1 MTELVAVLRGVA
13 RRPTLSLSIIATL
26 GLALG
31 ANVAVFS
38 VLYGMLL
45 RPLPFPEA
53 DRLVAIDA
61 EIGGELGKLSAR
73 ELREIAKDAVSL
85 ADVAAFYPSQYNM
98 TGDGPPESQVTMI
111 GTSALFRVL
120 GARPVAGEVWAESLD
135 WTTQFTVMLSYGL
148 WQRRFGG
155 DPSIVGRSVTLD
167 NGQYTVAGVLPPGF
181 DYPAG
186 AQLYRAVSG
195 YNTPETRRFTVLAR
209 LRPDATLAAARTE
222 LATFADRFAAQYPD
236 TNRQTRFVVRPL
248 RDGFV
253 GRARPYLLLLAA
265 AVVIALVLAIANVAN
280 LLLARAIG
288 LRGELAVRTA
298 LGASRAR
305 LLALVA
311 ADAGVLALLGGGLG
325 LGLGTLAV
333 RLLPLADLGLPPWLG
348 VRLEWPVLAFAGGLV
363 LAVASAVAVAP
374 GLLAGGTDPR
384 DALLEGTRRTAGS
397 PRTQAWQR
405 LLVAVQVAVAVV
417 LLTGATLL
425 VKSMRAI
432 DAVNP
437 GFRAE
442 GLMTFRVD
450 PPSRPYGTV
459 EPIALFYR
467 RAVERLRALPGVTDV
482 GHNETLP
489 FGGRPDTTRTMTVEG
504 RAVTPGDAD
513 HTFVNYQVV
522 GPTYFSTMGI
532 PLLRGRV
539 FTADDRLGT
548 APVAVVSART
558 ARRFWPDGDPVGQ
571 RVRTTQR
578 TTGTGVGADAAVVVE
593 IVGVVGDVHFRSLDE
608 PPGFDLYVS
617 AEQTF
622 SGDAFFV
629 LRTADDPAALASLVA
644 AAVRDVDPNQSLF
657 DIRAMPVRIAAAS
670 WQSRVSAMVLAALA
684 LIGLVLAAVGTYGVL
699 AYAVA
704 LRQREI
710 GVRAA
715 LGADGVAIRRMV
727 LQQGLRPVAVGA
739 AAGALGALAGGR
751 GLGAVLHEVSPIDPW
766 AIAGAPLV
774 LAAVAAVACL
784 LPAARAARVDPA
796 VALRG
801 D

>member
-1 MTELVAVLRGVA
+1 MPELLIALRGVT

-26 GLALG
+26 GLAIG

-45 RPLPFPEA
+45 RPLPFPDA
-53 DRLVAIDA
+53 DRLVAIEA

-73 ELREIAKDAVSL
+73 ELRELEKDASSL

-111 GTSALFRVL
+111 GTTALFRVL
-120 GARPVAGEVWAESLD
+120 GVRPVAGDTWSESLD
-135 WTTQFTVMLSYGL
+135 WTTQYTVMLSHGL
-148 WQRRFGG
+148 WQRRFGS
-155 DPSIVGRSVTLD
+155 DPSIVGRSVMLD
-167 NGQYTVAGVLPPGF
+167 NGPYIVSGVLPPGF

-186 AQLYRAVSG
+186 TQLYRAVSG
-195 YNTPETRRFTVLAR
+195 YTSPETRRFTVLGR
-209 LRPDATLAAARTE
+209 LRPGATLAEARTE
-222 LATFADRFAAQYPD
+222 LATFADRFAAQYPE

-253 GRARPYLLLLAA
+253 GQARPYLVLLAV
-265 AVVIALVLAIANVAN
+265 AVGTALLLAIANVAN

-305 LLALVA
+305 LLLLVA
-311 ADAGVLALLGGGLG
+311 ADAGVLAVFGGGLG
-325 LGLGTLAV
+325 LILGALAV
-333 RLLPLADLGLPPWLG
+333 RLLPLAELGLPSWLG
-348 VRLEWPVLAFAGGLV
+348 VRLEWPVLAFAGGLIV
-363 LAVASAVAVAP
+363 VVALAVAFVP
-374 GLLAGGTDPR
+374 GLLMSGADPR

-397 PRTQAWQR
+397 PRTQLWQR
-405 LLVAVQVAVAVV
+405 VLVAMQVAVAVV
-417 LLTGATLL
+417 LLTSATLL
-425 VKSMRAI
+425 VKSMRALE
-432 DAVNP
+432 AVNP
-437 GFRAE
+437 GFLAG

-450 PPSRPYGTV
+450 PPSRPYNAI

-504 RAVTPGDAD
+504 RGALPGDAD
-513 HTFVNYQVV
+513 QTFVNYQVV
-522 GPTYFSTMGI
+522 GPSYFAAMGI
-532 PLLRGRV
+532 PVVRGRV

-548 APVAVVSART
+548 VPVAVVSART
-558 ARRFWPDGDPVGQ
+558 ARRFWPEGDPVGE
-571 RVRTTQR
+571 RIRTTQR
-578 TTGTGVGADAAVVVE
+578 TSGTGASADVAVVFE
-593 IVGVVGDVHFRSLDE
+593 IIGVVGDVHFRGLDE
-608 PPGFDLYVS
+608 PPGFDLYAS

-629 LRTADDPAALASLVA
+629 LRTASDPASLAPLLA
-644 AAVRDVDPNQSLF
+644 AAVQEVDPNQSIF
-657 DIRAMPVRIAAAS
+657 DVRLMSARIAAAS
-670 WQSRVSAMVLAALA
+670 WQARTSALVLAALA

-704 LRQREI
+704 QRRREI

-715 LGADGVAIRRMV
+715 LGADARAIRGFV
-727 LQQGLRPVAVGA
+727 LRQGLRPVAVGVA
-739 AAGALGALAGGR
+739 VGGIVALVAGRALGAL
-751 GLGAVLHEVSPIDPW
+751 LHEISPIDPL
-766 AIAGAPLV
+766 ALLGAPLA
-774 LAAVAAVACL
+774 LAAVAGVACL

-796 VALRG
+796 EALRI